1 MAVWSGSQFIISPDE
16 QNGVYI
22 SSGYN
27 EELFLLKENNLSDLP
42 NKQVARQNLGI
53 YTSTQQPI
61 KKDIND
67 IWIDLSD

>member
-1 MAVWSGSQFIISPDE
+1 MTVWSGSQFIISPDG

-22 SSGYN
+22 SSGHN